1 MKKYHRL
8 RRQVP
13 GLNVPLLPFRK
24 PARSHRDFIQLVLEL
39 GKPSYPHLA
48 GILAL
53 GIISVPLGMLMPLPL
68 KMAVDSVIGDRPL
81 PALLQR
87 VVPATLAGSTTA
99 NLVIMLIALVL
110 LAVVSNFQT
119 LASWL
124 LQTYTGERLVFELR
138 NRLFWHAQRL
148 SLTTHDRR
156 GVNDIAYRIQHDAP
170 AIQYIFIQ
178 GVLPLITSCLA
189 FGGMFYVVARIDRSM
204 ALVAMVLSPVLLIAA
219 RRSSRRVR
227 KAWQG
232 VKKLD
237 SSAMLL
243 MNEAL
248 ASIRVVKAFTTEDF
262 EDSRFRL
269 RSRERMKEQIRLA
282 SIQAGYHLLI
292 SFAIAAGSA
301 AALLIG
307 IRHVK
312 MGLITLG
319 DLLLVMAYVGQL
331 YDPLRTISSKI
342 PELQS
347 WMVSLE
353 RAFAL
358 FEESP
363 ELAESSAGSDAPR
376 VSGDIAFENVTFEY
390 PNGARALDQVSCS
403 VPAGTKIG
411 IVGPSGSGKTTFV
424 NLLTRFYEPTSGRIL
439 LDGIDLHEYKVAQ
452 LRQQFAVISQEP
464 VLFSATV
471 ADNIAYG
478 RFEAS
483 REQVIGAAI
492 AARAHDF
499 IMALPQGY
507 DTKIGVGGSR
517 LSGGQRQRLAIARA
531 FLKNAP
537 VLILDEP
544 TSALDAGTESEL
556 LESMRDV
563 MQGRTSF
570 VIAHRLNTIRNC
582 DVLLV
587 IEMGMLKEMRW
598 RTDEPEHIG
607 VEMLAQ

>member
-1 MKKYHRL
+1 
-8 RRQVP
+8 
-13 GLNVPLLPFRK
+13 
-24 PARSHRDFIQLVLEL
+24 
-39 GKPSYPHLA
+39 
-48 GILAL
+48 
-53 GIISVPLGMLMPLPL
+53 MPLPL
-68 KMAVDSVIGDRPL
+68 KIAVDSVIGDRPL
-81 PALLQR
+81 PAMLQR
-87 VVPATLAGSTTA
+87 LVPSNLAGSATV
-99 NLVIMLIALVL
+99 NLVVMLAALVL

-178 GVLPLITSCLA
+178 GVLPLITATLA
-189 FGGMFYVVARIDRSM
+189 FGGMFYVVAHIDPSM

-227 KAWQG
+227 KAWQW

-237 SSAMLL
+237 TSAMLL

-319 DLLLVMAYVGQL
+319 DLLLVMAYVAQL

-347 WMVSLE
+347 WTVSLE

-358 FEESP
+358 FEDSP
-363 ELAESSAGSDAPR
+363 ELAESSAEADTPR
-376 VSGDIAFENVTFEY
+376 VSGDVIFENVTFDY
-390 PNGARALDQVSCS
+390 PTGGRALHQVSC
-403 VPAGTKIG
+403 VIPAGTRVG

-439 LDGIDLHEYKVAQ
+439 LDGIDLHDYKVAQ

-478 RFEAS
+478 RCEAS

-499 IMALPQGY
+499 IMSLPQAY
-507 DTKIGVGGSR
+507 DTKIGDGGSR

-531 FLKNAP
+531 FLKDAP
-537 VLILDEP
+537 LLILDEP
-544 TSALDAGTESEL
+544 TSALDVGTESEL
-556 LESMRDV
+556 LESMVDV
-563 MQGRTSF
+563 MQGRTTF

-587 IEMGMLKEMRW
+587 LEKGTLKEMRW
-598 RTDEPEHIG
+598 RTDEREDIG

>member
-1 MKKYHRL
+1 M
-8 RRQVP
+8 
-13 GLNVPLLPFRK
+13 
-24 PARSHRDFIQLVLEL
+24 
-39 GKPSYPHLA
+39 
-48 GILAL
+48 
-53 GIISVPLGMLMPLPL
+53 
-68 KMAVDSVIGDRPL
+68 
-81 PALLQR
+81 
-87 VVPATLAGSTTA
+87 
-99 NLVIMLIALVL
+99 
-110 LAVVSNFQT
+110 VSNFQT

-178 GVLPLITSCLA
+178 GVLPLITATLA
-189 FGGMFYVVARIDRSM
+189 FGGMFYVVAHIDPSM

-227 KAWQG
+227 KAWQW

-237 SSAMLL
+237 TSAMLL

-319 DLLLVMAYVGQL
+319 DLLLVMAYVAQL

-347 WMVSLE
+347 WTVSLE

-358 FEESP
+358 FEDSP
-363 ELAESSAGSDAPR
+363 ELAESSAEADTPR
-376 VSGDIAFENVTFEY
+376 VSGDVIFENVTLCVF
-390 PNGARALDQVSCS
+390 GSR
-403 VPAGTKIG
+403 IG
-411 IVGPSGSGKTTFV
+411 IWCARHDPSS
-424 NLLTRFYEPTSGRIL
+424 L
-439 LDGIDLHEYKVAQ
+439 
-452 LRQQFAVISQEP
+452 
-464 VLFSATV
+464 
-471 ADNIAYG
+471 
-478 RFEAS
+478 
-483 REQVIGAAI
+483 
-492 AARAHDF
+492 
-499 IMALPQGY
+499 
-507 DTKIGVGGSR
+507 
-517 LSGGQRQRLAIARA
+517 
-531 FLKNAP
+531 
-537 VLILDEP
+537 
-544 TSALDAGTESEL
+544 
-556 LESMRDV
+556 
-563 MQGRTSF
+563 
-570 VIAHRLNTIRNC
+570 
-582 DVLLV
+582 
-587 IEMGMLKEMRW
+587 
-598 RTDEPEHIG
+598 
-607 VEMLAQ
+607 

>member
-1 MKKYHRL
+1 MEQHGGQSSPKLAHDPQRDRSMFLKRL
-8 RRQVP
+8 
-13 GLNVPLLPFRK
+13 
-24 PARSHRDFIQLVLEL
+24 LEL
-39 GKPSYPHLA
+39 ARPSYPHLV
-48 GILAL
+48 GIFLL
-53 GIISVPLGMLMPLPL
+53 GAISVPISMLMPLPL
-68 KMAVDSVIGDRPL
+68 KIAVDSVIGNQPL
-81 PALLQR
+81 PPILNGL
-87 VVPATLAGSTTA
+87 VPASVASSSTA
-99 NLVIMLIALVL
+99 NLIVVLVVL
-110 LAVVSNFQT
+110 LGLAVLSNLQV

-148 SLTTHDRR
+148 SLASHDRR

-170 AIQYIFIQ
+170 AIQFIFIQ
-178 GVLPLITSCLA
+178 GILPLVTAALT
-189 FGGMFYVVARIDRSM
+189 FMGMFYVVARIDRSIAVV
-204 ALVAMVLSPVLLIAA
+204 ALVISPALMIAA
-219 RRSSRRVR
+219 RRSGYRVR
-227 KAWQG
+227 RAWQD
-232 VKKLD
+232 VKTLD

-248 ASIRVVKAFTTEDF
+248 SSIRVVKAFNTEDF

-269 RSRERMKEQIRLA
+269 RSRERMKEQVRLA

-307 IRHVK
+307 IRHVQ
-312 MGLITLG
+312 MGLVTLG
-319 DLLLVMAYVGQL
+319 SLLLVMAYVAQL

-376 VSGDIAFENVTFEY
+376 FSGDIAFENVTFEY

-483 REQVIGAAI
+483 REQVIGA
-492 AARAHDF
+492 
-499 IMALPQGY
+499 
-507 DTKIGVGGSR
+507 
-517 LSGGQRQRLAIARA
+517 
-531 FLKNAP
+531 
-537 VLILDEP
+537 
-544 TSALDAGTESEL
+544 
-556 LESMRDV
+556 
-563 MQGRTSF
+563 
-570 VIAHRLNTIRNC
+570 
-582 DVLLV
+582 
-587 IEMGMLKEMRW
+587 
-598 RTDEPEHIG
+598 
-607 VEMLAQ
+607 

>member
-1 MKKYHRL
+1 LPKSTQSSRTVFLKRL
-8 RRQVP
+8 
-13 GLNVPLLPFRK
+13 
-24 PARSHRDFIQLVLEL
+24 LEL
-39 GKPSYPHLA
+39 AHPSYPHLA
-48 GILAL
+48 AIFLL
-53 GIISVPLGMLMPLPL
+53 GIISVPIAILMPLPL
-68 KMAVDSVIGDRPL
+68 KIAVDSVIGSQPL
-81 PALLQR
+81 APALQHL
-87 VVPATLAGSTTA
+87 VPSRLAGSEMG
-99 NLVIMLIALVL
+99 N
-110 LAVVSNFQT
+110 LAVVMIVLLGLAILSNLQT

-148 SLTTHDRR
+148 SLTAHDRR

-170 AIQYIFIQ
+170 AIQFIFIQ
-178 GVLPLITSCLA
+178 GVLPLMTA
-189 FGGMFYVVARIDRSM
+189 FLTFCGMFYIVARIDKSIAVV
-204 ALVAMVLSPVLLIAA
+204 ALVVSPALMIAA

-232 VKKLD
+232 VKLLD

-248 ASIRVVKAFTTEDF
+248 SSIRVVKAFNTEDF

-269 RSRERMKEQIRLA
+269 RSRERMKEQLRLA

-312 MGLITLG
+312 MSLITLG
-319 DLLLVMAYVGQL
+319 DLLLVMAYVAQL

-347 WMVSLE
+347 WRVSLE

-358 FEESP
+358 FEENP
-363 ELAESSAGSDAPR
+363 ELGQSLTLHAPAPR
-376 VSGDIAFENVTFEY
+376 VVGRVEFQEVTFEY
-390 PNGARALDQVSCS
+390 ASGGRALDRVSFDI
-403 VPAGTKIG
+403 PAGAKVG
-411 IVGPSGSGKTTFV
+411 IVGQSGSGKTTLV
-424 NLLTRFYEPTSGRIL
+424 NLLARFYEPSSGRIM
-439 LDGIDLHEYKVAQ
+439 LDGMNLHDYGIAE
-452 LRQQFAVISQEP
+452 LRQQFAIISQEP
-464 VLFSATV
+464 VLFSATI

-478 RFEAS
+478 RLDAS
-483 REQVIGAAI
+483 REEIVAAAS
-492 AARAHDF
+492 AAHAHQF
-499 IMALPQGY
+499 IMGLPQGY
-507 DTKIGVGGSR
+507 DTKIGEGGSR
-517 LSGGQRQRLAIARA
+517 LSGGQRQRMAIARA

-537 VLILDEP
+537 LLILDEP
-544 TSALDAGTESEL
+544 TSALDVTTEADLIASLRE
-556 LESMRDV
+556 V
-563 MQGRTSF
+563 MQGRTAF

-587 IEMGMLKEMRW
+587 MERGKLKEVIWQNEEQSSRAESMEALLRFSP
-598 RTDEPEHIG
+598 T
-607 VEMLAQ
+607 A